1 MLVFLG
7 LFLQTLLLPAA
18 GQTIPKA
25 DHSNFVPD
33 SEGDLLFLLDS
44 SGSITYDEFA
54 KVKEFIGDLLG
65 PFKFGPRDVQASVV
79 QISTNPTLEFPLNQY
94 SSSRDVQKAIQNVR
108 QRLGDTNTGKAL
120 EYVKE
125 NLNGEK
131 FGSRADVPK
140 VLVWMTDGLSTDDIS
155 QPMQLLKD
163 MGVTVFI
170 VSTTGRGNFQVLSA
184 AASQPDEK
192 YLKFVDK
199 DDLGIITKELRD
211 SIIELIQA
219 KRLQAL
225 DITRTSFRLTWPR
238 LLSRDTGH
246 YILEYAPTSDPRRKL
261 QHTMFGDET
270 SLVLRGLT
278 PNTTYRVTL
287 FPESNIDYVH
297 PQTINVS
304 TLQDLKEERNL
315 EAFDITTTGFRLAW
329 SSLSGDT
336 GNYVVKYSPMSAPRR
351 ELQKTLSGDETTVVL
366 NGLTPN
372 TTYQVTLISDSNDP
386 YVQPETIQVSTLPD
400 LIQARQL
407 QVQHIMATSFNLT
420 WLKLTGDTGR
430 YFLDYASVSD
440 PRRKL
445 RKTLYGDQTGV
456 ISGLTPSTTY
466 QVTFIPES
474 NLPSIQSQTI
484 QVSILPDLIQTRSLQ
499 VQNITATSFNLTW
512 LKLTGDTGRYFLD
525 YASVSDPRRKL
536 RKTLYG
542 DQTGLI
548 SGLTPNT
555 TYQVTFIPESNL
567 PSVQSQ
573 TIQVSTVP
581 DLIQA
586 RNLQVLNITTRSFHL
601 TWSPLSGDTGRYT
614 LKYVFA
620 STPMIISQML
630 LYGET
635 SAVIGNLIPNTTYQ
649 ITFIPESNVPHI
661 QSETIQVST
670 LPDLIQA
677 RNLQV
682 LNITKKSFHLAW
694 SPLLGDTGLYTLKYV
709 FASKPGAISQ
719 MSLYDETSAVIENL
733 IPNSTYQITFIPE
746 SNVPHIQSQT
756 IQVST
761 LPDLIQARNLQVLN
775 ITAGSF
781 HLTWS
786 PLSGDTGRYIL
797 KYVFASKP
805 GAISQRVFYDETSAV
820 VGDLTPNTTYQITFI
835 PESNVPHIQSQ
846 TIQVSTLPDLIQAR
860 NLQVL
865 NITTRSFHLTWSPLL
880 GDTGRYTLKYV
891 FAYKPGAVSQTSL
904 YDETS
909 AVIRDLTPDSIYQI
923 TFIPESNVPYMQ
935 TQTIRV
941 STLPEPVQRRYLK
954 ALDITSTSFLLTWSK
969 FPTDEGLYVLE
980 YVPISLPRTQPRT
993 LFGDKNNVVITG
1005 LSSNTTYEVTL
1016 FPQQDTQDVE
1026 PEVIHV
1032 STQPELDHR
1041 RNLRIRDTTATSFQL
1056 IWSRL
1061 PGDKGHYVLEY
1072 SLVSHPNR
1080 KHRKILPADQTNV
1093 VLNYL
1098 NPNTQYQA
1106 TLFSESNVQNVPP
1119 QTVQISTLQEQL
1131 WPAQILISD
1140 PSAHSFRVSWGPSL
1154 DSIAGYEI
1162 QYGPLPSNAVQTVQV
1177 DGRVNTTVL
1186 EGLKSNTTYLVTVS
1200 AIFKSGGEKALSAIA
1215 CTEMKDSKVKYLRFE
1230 DLGPDSLKA
1239 TWGSADGE
1247 VKGYRVRCRR
1257 QAGRSSVVSVAP
1269 QTHSIHLTDVP
1280 DGTTSKICVMP
1291 VYKNGAGESLC
1302 RKVQKQPGTLANHY
1316 SRVRTQ

>member
-573 TIQVSTVP
+573 TIQVSTV
-581 DLIQA
+581 
-586 RNLQVLNITTRSFHL
+586 
-601 TWSPLSGDTGRYT
+601 
-614 LKYVFA
+614 
-620 STPMIISQML
+620 
-630 LYGET
+630 
-635 SAVIGNLIPNTTYQ
+635 
-649 ITFIPESNVPHI
+649 
-661 QSETIQVST
+661 
-670 LPDLIQA
+670 PDLIQA

>member
-474 NLPSIQSQTI
+474 NLPSI
-484 QVSILPDLIQTRSLQ
+484 
-499 VQNITATSFNLTW
+499 
-512 LKLTGDTGRYFLD
+512 
-525 YASVSDPRRKL
+525 
-536 RKTLYG
+536 
-542 DQTGLI
+542 
-548 SGLTPNT
+548 
-555 TYQVTFIPESNL
+555 
-567 PSVQSQ
+567 QSQ